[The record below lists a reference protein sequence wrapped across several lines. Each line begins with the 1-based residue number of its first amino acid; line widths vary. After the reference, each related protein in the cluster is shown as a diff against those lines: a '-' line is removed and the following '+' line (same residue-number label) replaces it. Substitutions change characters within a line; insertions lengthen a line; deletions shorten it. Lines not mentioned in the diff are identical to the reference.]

1 MNTILNS
8 KHNRKKNTEHK
19 KTRNQFYKRIDKK
32 KKSVLN
38 KIMTTHEQYIKYD
51 FNNLQFQ

>member
-32 KKSVLN
+32 KKIRIEQN
-38 KIMTTHEQYIKYD
+38 NDHARAIHKIR
-51 FNNLQFQ
+51 FQ